1 MNCPTP
7 EQLSAFFDGE
17 TADRAYVESH
27 LPGCAACR
35 LALADLRDL
44 RAALAARDDRPT
56 GPETE
61 QALLQLRRKL
71 ETSPASPKPRFA
83 PSPAYVA
90 ALAGLLFLAFGLGWL
105 FGRPAGMPPVQPTV
119 KKPDT
124 PDRTG
129 GDFNLARFD
138 SGGRATVRVMKR
150 NEVPAAGGT
159 AQ

>member
-17 TADRAYVESH
+17 TTDRASVERH

-56 GPETE
+56 GTETA
-61 QALLQLRRKL
+61 QALVQLRRKL
-71 ETSPASPKPRFA
+71 EPSPASPKTRFA
-83 PSPAYVA
+83 PGYVG
-90 ALAGLLFLAFGLGWL
+90 ALAGLLFLAFGLGWF
-105 FGRPAGMPPVQPTV
+105 FGRGTPPVQPTV
-119 KKPDT
+119 KKPDAPAR
-124 PDRTG
+124 PDRSD

-138 SGGRATVRVMKR
+138 GGGRASVRVVKR
-150 NEVPAAGGT
+150 NDVPATGGT
-159 AQ
+159 AR

>member
-17 TADRAYVESH
+17 TADRAPVERH
-27 LPGCAACR
+27 LSGCAACR

-61 QALLQLRRKL
+61 QALLHLRRKL
-71 ETSPASPKPRFA
+71 DPSSASPKPRFA
-83 PSPAYVA
+83 PAYA
-90 ALAGLLFLAFGLGWL
+90 AAFAGMLMLAFGLGWF
-105 FGRPAGMPPVQPTV
+105 FGRPAGTPPVQPTV
-119 KKPDT
+119 KKPDA

-129 GDFNLARFD
+129 GEFNLARFD
-138 SGGRATVRVMKR
+138 GGGRATVRVVKR
-150 NEVPAAGGT
+150 TDVPAAGGT
-159 AQ
+159 TR

>member
-17 TADRAYVESH
+17 TADRELVENH
-27 LPGCAACR
+27 LSGCAACR

-56 GPETE
+56 GTETE
-61 QALLQLRRKL
+61 QALVQLRRKL
-71 ETSPASPKPRFA
+71 EPSPALPKTRFA
-83 PSPAYVA
+83 PAYVG
-90 ALAGLLFLAFGLGWL
+90 ALAGLLFLAFGLGWF
-105 FGRPAGMPPVQPTV
+105 FGRGTPPVQPTV

-124 PDRTG
+124 PDRTD

-138 SGGRATVRVMKR
+138 GGGRATVRVVKR
-150 NEVPAAGGT
+150 NEVPARGGT
-159 AQ
+159 AR